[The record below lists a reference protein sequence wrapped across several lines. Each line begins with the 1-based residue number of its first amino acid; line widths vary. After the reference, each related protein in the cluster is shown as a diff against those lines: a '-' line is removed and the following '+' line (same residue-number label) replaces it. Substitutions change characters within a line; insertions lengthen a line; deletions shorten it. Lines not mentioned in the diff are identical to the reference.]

1 MNFNSVPFD
10 RNALRYRF
18 CHKIHSG
25 KSFVDRKMKSTKAP
39 LPLFTFCILKILD
52 RTMYLY
58 MVLQKGRFKY
68 VPSLNHKYI
77 PSIYIVKTIVTHTH
91 HLITHN
97 IEKTHKW
104 AKWIYHPGFGWKF
117 EFGFL
122 FYRIATLKRVV
133 RLHCAQCLEF
143 DWMICDIV
151 EGKFYKMGEMSCG
164 GAFIF
169 SCTCAVMKNLV
180 NFLYYCNVNVSYR

>member
-117 EFGFL
+117 EFGVL
-122 FYRIATLKRVV
+122 CYRIATCIKKSCNATLCTMFRVW
-133 RLHCAQCLEF
+133 LNDLWHS
-143 DWMICDIV
+143 W
-151 EGKFYKMGEMSCG
+151 GEVLQNGWNELWRSIH
-164 GAFIF
+164 IF
-169 SCTCAVMKNLV
+169 MYLCCYEKPRQFFVL
-180 NFLYYCNVNVSYR
+180 L